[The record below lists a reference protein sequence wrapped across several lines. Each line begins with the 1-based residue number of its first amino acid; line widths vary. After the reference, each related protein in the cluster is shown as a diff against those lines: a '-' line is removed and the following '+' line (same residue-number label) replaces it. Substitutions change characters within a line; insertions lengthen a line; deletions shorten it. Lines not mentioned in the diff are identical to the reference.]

1 MTDCKDVKVHLRWKK
16 PERRPL
22 ENHDTTNVQSRDSS
36 ADVVP
41 SPMRHRSWKSS
52 RHPLLRSWQKVLL
65 DFEDSVL
72 VGT

>member
-41 SPMRHRSWKSS
+41 SH
-52 RHPLLRSWQKVLL
+52 LQC
-65 DFEDSVL
+65 DIG
-72 VGT
+72 VGRAQGIHCFAAGRKCSLTLKTAFW